1 MEIDK
6 AATMIENA
14 KVGRGR
20 VWTAGNG
27 GSLAVAQ
34 HFAQD
39 LIKTCAVDSQCLSDP
54 SVITAYGNDEGFDR
68 CFDGPLDHLRRIDDV
83 IVIFSCSGK
92 SRNLQGLAARFKH
105 KMIAIVGTDG
115 GLLKDIAG
123 ACIHSKSH
131 DYDVCETAFSVA
143 ADLIIRKLKGIV

>member
-1 MEIDK
+1 M
-6 AATMIENA
+6 A
-14 KVGRGR
+14 KNVCGR

-39 LIKTCAVDSQCLSDP
+39 LIKSCGINAQCLSDP
-54 SVITAYGNDEGFDR
+54 SIITAYGNDEGFHR
-68 CFDGPLDHLRRIDDV
+68 CLDGPLDHLRRADDV

-92 SRNLQGLAARFKH
+92 SLNLRDLASRFKQ

-115 GLLKDIAG
+115 GFLKDYAG
-123 ACIHSKSH
+123 AYIHSKSH
-131 DYDVCETAFSVA
+131 DYDVCETAFCVA
-143 ADLIIRKLKGIV
+143 ADLIIKKLKGKI